1 MQHPPIPIVQGL
13 SHSHC
18 TRSSHSHCT
27 RSSHSHCTR
36 SFPFP
41 LYKVFP
47 FPVYKVFPFPV
58 YKVFP
63 FPVYKVFLIP
73 IVQGAPIPWLKT
85 FLIPIPIVQHL
96 PIPIVQGAPI
106 PWLKTFLIPI
116 SIVKVIK
123 AFQTG
128 YCQPPPPGCPRG
140 VYSTMVSCWWV
151 LPLTRTHARTHTH
164 THTHTHTCTHTIHIP
179 HHRNPDYHGRL
190 SFAELH
196 DKLTRDPETLL
207 AWSGE
212 EKGVSPQAATLGAPL
227 LEGREL
233 YGDLCSAYKGHAIN

>member
-13 SHSHC
+13 
-18 TRSSHSHCT
+18 
-27 RSSHSHCTR
+27 
-36 SFPFP
+36 
-41 LYKVFP
+41 
-47 FPVYKVFPFPV
+47 
-58 YKVFP
+58 
-63 FPVYKVFLIP
+63 
-73 IVQGAPIPWLKT
+73 
-85 FLIPIPIVQHL
+85 PIPIVQHL

-151 LPLTRTHARTHTH
+151 LPLTRTHSRTHTH
-164 THTHTHTCTHTIHIP
+164 TIYIP

-190 SFAELH
+190 PFAELH
-196 DKLTRDPETLL
+196 NKLTRDPETLL

-227 LEGREL
+227 SEGREL
-233 YGDLCSAYKGHAIN
+233 YGDLCSAYKGHTIN